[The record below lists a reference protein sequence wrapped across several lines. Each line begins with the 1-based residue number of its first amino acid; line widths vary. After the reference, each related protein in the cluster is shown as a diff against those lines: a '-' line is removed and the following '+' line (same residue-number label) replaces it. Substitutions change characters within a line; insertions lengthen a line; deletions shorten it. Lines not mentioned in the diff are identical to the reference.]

1 MKRLSF
7 AITLLLLLT
16 AATAAPVLAAP
27 INCSTNTAACD
38 AIELGGGPYVM
49 FRDNNGRWLD
59 ILSPFSIHVDD
70 TSTGQWHSIGDGSLA
85 TGQLKI
91 LADSLQS
98 VAAVEAFSMVTAQ
111 DIFTVTGAPGVISI
125 TATFNADGNANLPDV
140 GGALGPG
147 GSATA
152 ELCGPGCGILYR
164 IDTFARGTGE
174 VPYVGPIDLQTSV
187 TFDVTIGTPFTMFYR
202 LAAQARN
209 TSDIDMLNTGSL
221 GFVLPQGYTISSLG
235 GYSSLQPTPTPNPA
249 VPEPSTLTLMGLG
262 GAFVVRAVRRR
273 RMSAKG

>member
-1 MKRLSF
+1 MKRLSS

-16 AATAAPVLAAP
+16 AATAAPASAAP
-27 INCSTNTAACD
+27 INCATNPAGCD
-38 AIELGGGPYVM
+38 AIELGAGPYVM

-59 ILSPFSIHVDD
+59 IGSPFSIYVDD

-85 TGQLKI
+85 SGQLKI

-98 VAAVEAFSMVTAQ
+98 AAAVDAFSMLTAQ
-111 DIFTVTGAPGVISI
+111 DVFTVTGPAGVISI
-125 TATFNADGNANLPDV
+125 TATFNADGSANLPDV

-152 ELCGPGCGILYR
+152 EMFGPSGSTG
-164 IDTFARGTGE
+164 DAFARGTGE
-174 VPYVGPIDLQTSV
+174 VPFVGGIDLQTSL
-187 TFDVTIGTPFTMFYR
+187 TFDVTIGVPFRLTYR
-202 LAAQARN
+202 LAANARN
-209 TSDIDMLNTGSL
+209 FSDIDMLGTGSL

-249 VPEPSTLTLMGLG
+249 VPEPSTLTLMVLG

-273 RMSAKG
+273 RVQERT